1 MTKPSKQALAARRR
15 RVDAGVRD
23 EAEARKRSRPT
34 HNQLMLPL
42 LDEIADKGG
51 KVKPS
56 EIYDS
61 LAGRMKIDPSMQAET
76 EIFAD
81 GQSHNLW
88 QRHVRWARQ
97 TAVLKGYIANDARGI
112 WELTEQG
119 SGLLKRIR
127 PGYVVTVFETDQGRA
142 LWATAEA
149 AAGVIETGSVN
160 LIYCSP
166 PYPISNGRAYGGFS
180 VPAWLDWMR
189 GLGERW
195 LDLLQPDG
203 SLMVNL
209 GTVYQRG
216 APLESPYQ
224 ERFILQMVDELG
236 YHFAGRQFWFSP
248 SKLPSPM
255 PWVVV
260 RRQRVKSSVE
270 PILWFSKGKF
280 PKADNRRVLVPYK
293 PRTLKRYIGKPGDET
308 ERPSGYRF
316 GDASF
321 SKDNGGAIPP
331 NLIVAPGVVSNDA
344 YREKCR
350 AIGLPG
356 HPEAYPEALPDF
368 GIRLTTEPGDLVYD
382 PLAGSG
388 TTAAAAERLGR
399 RWITS
404 DQALAYVQGS
414 AFRFEE
420 AEGFAWCGD
429 SVLPGM
435 YNDREPS

>member
-1 MTKPSKQALAARRR
+1 MTKPSKEALAARRR
-15 RVDAGVRD
+15 RVEIGERD

-42 LDEIADKGG
+42 LEEIRGAGG
-51 KVKPS
+51 RVRPA
-56 EIYDS
+56 EIYGR
-61 LAGRMKIDPSMQAET
+61 LAEKLQVAPELLAET
-76 EIFAD
+76 QTFSD
-81 GQSHNLW
+81 GHSHNLW

-97 TAVLKGYIANDARGI
+97 TAVLKGYIANEARGV

-119 SGLLKRIR
+119 SGMLRRIR
-127 PGYVVTVFETDQGRA
+127 PGFVVTVFETDQGCA

-149 AAGVIETGSVN
+149 AAGVIEQGSVN

-189 GLGERW
+189 QLGARW

-236 YHFAGRQFWFSP
+236 YHFAGRQHWYNP
-248 SKLPSPM
+248 SKIASPM

-260 RRQRVKSSVE
+260 RRQRVKASIE
-270 PILWFSKGKF
+270 PILWFSKSKF

-293 PRTLKRYIGKPGDET
+293 PRTLKRYIGKMGEEC
-308 ERPSGYRF
+308 ERPSGYKF
-316 GDASF
+316 GAKSF
-321 SKDNGGAIPP
+321 SRDNGGAIPP
-331 NLIVAPGVVSNDA
+331 NLIVAPGVVSNDDF
-344 YREKCR
+344 RKKCR
-350 AIGLPG
+350 ALGLPG
-356 HPEAYPEALPDF
+356 HPAAYPEDLPDF

-404 DQALAYVQGS
+404 EQALEYVQG
-414 AFRFEE
+414 AALRFEE
-420 AEGFAWCGD
+420 AKGFAWSSAACIPARMA
-429 SVLPGM
+429 V
-435 YNDREPS
+435 R